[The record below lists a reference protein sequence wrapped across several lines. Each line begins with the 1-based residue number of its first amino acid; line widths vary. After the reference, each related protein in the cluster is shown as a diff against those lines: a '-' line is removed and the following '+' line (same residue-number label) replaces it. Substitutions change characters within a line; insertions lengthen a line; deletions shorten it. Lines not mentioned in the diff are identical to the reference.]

1 MRSTGAPH
9 AKQRTSSSAGQ
20 GSRSG
25 IYLVAKFLGCS
36 QEAFDYI
43 DDGGFGT
50 IVRQFACA

>member
-9 AKQRTSSSAGQ
+9 AKQRTSSLAGQ

-25 IYLVAKFLGCS
+25 IYLVPKFLGCS

-43 DDGGFGT
+43 DDCGFGA
-50 IVRQFACA
+50 IVHPFACA